1 MKKRTSA
8 IATLFCLAFGLASCA
23 LGPKVPPPSPAKIES
38 VQVTT
43 GFFQGRFEA
52 YADVIGSMTCGGAQ
66 LLEARQWR
74 EGYRLYIEL
83 EEQLPVE
90 IPETVVR
97 IPFQQR
103 IPIEISGLAPGVY
116 IVNVNGKEEHLEI
129 DGSGLRP
136 AEDRGQFL

>member
-1 MKKRTSA
+1 MKRTSA
-8 IATLFCLAFGLASCA
+8 IAALLGLAFSLVGCA
-23 LGPKVPPPSPAKIES
+23 LGPKVPPPAPAEIES

-43 GFFQGRFEA
+43 GYFQGRFEA
-52 YADVIGSMTCGGAQ
+52 YADVVGSLTCGGSQ

-74 EGYRLYIEL
+74 EGYRLYVEL

-90 IPETVVR
+90 IPDTAVR
-97 IPFQQR
+97 IPFQRR
-103 IPIEISGLAPGVY
+103 IPIEIAGLAPGVY

-129 DGSGLRP
+129 DGAGLRP

>member
-1 MKKRTSA
+1 MNRLSWMSV
-8 IATLFCLAFGLASCA
+8 LLGLSLLQAACE
-23 LGPKVPPPSPAKIES
+23 LGPKVPPPSPVRIES

-52 YADVIGSMTCGGAQ
+52 YADVAGNLSNGQAQ
-66 LLEARQWR
+66 LMEPRQWR

-90 IPETVVR
+90 NPTPAVR
-97 IPFQQR
+97 IPFQRR

-116 IVNVNGKEEHLEI
+116 IVNVNGKEEHLEVE
-129 DGSGLRP
+129 GAGLRP